1 MEVKETK
8 SENLLREFDVEVPAD
23 EIEQNVI
30 GKLQE
35 ISSSVT
41 MPGFRPG
48 KVPMTILRK
57 KYGEHVIEEVLQ
69 QTVSTATTKV
79 ISENDLRPA
88 MQPKIDMTEYSQGD
102 DLKFSLSIELMP
114 EVDLGALSNIELE
127 RMVFKVEDKEVD
139 QALERLADAYRSTK
153 PAGADH
159 EAQNGDVVVID
170 FVGKVGGEEFP
181 GGKAEGYSLEL
192 GTGSFVPGFE
202 DQLVGAKAGDAREV
216 KIAFPEDY
224 PAENLAGQDAV
235 FDVTVK
241 EVQEKAAPEVNDEL
255 AKKLGKENVE
265 QLQGGIREEQQKQ
278 YQEISK
284 MRLKRALLDELE
296 NAYDLELPPRL
307 LEVEFE
313 SIWGDF
319 EKQREQNPDQFKD
332 DEKDDETRKEE
343 LREIANRRVKLG
355 LIMAE
360 VGRQNKIELTQEEIN
375 RAVSAQA
382 SRYPGREKEIM
393 EQYRNSPEALQAVT
407 APIYEDK
414 VVDFILALAKVN
426 EKEVSLEELMADP
439 DEGADAKPAKAKAKK
454 KAAKKKAPAKK
465 KAAKK
470 KK

>member
-8 SENLLREFDVEVPAD
+8 AENLLREFDVEVPAD

-439 DEGADAKPAKAKAKK
+439 DEGGDAKPAKAKAKK

>member
-8 SENLLREFDVEVPAD
+8 AENLLREFDVEVPAD

-296 NAYDLELPPRL
+296 NAYDLKLPPRL

>member
-1 MEVKETK
+1 MSAKVINLLGRGIDDPMEVKETK
-8 SENLLREFDVEVPAD
+8 AENLLREFDVEVPAD

-284 MRLKRALLDELE
+284 CA
-296 NAYDLELPPRL
+296 
-307 LEVEFE
+307 
-313 SIWGDF
+313 
-319 EKQREQNPDQFKD
+319 
-332 DEKDDETRKEE
+332 
-343 LREIANRRVKLG
+343 
-355 LIMAE
+355 
-360 VGRQNKIELTQEEIN
+360 
-375 RAVSAQA
+375 
-382 SRYPGREKEIM
+382 
-393 EQYRNSPEALQAVT
+393 
-407 APIYEDK
+407 
-414 VVDFILALAKVN
+414 
-426 EKEVSLEELMADP
+426 
-439 DEGADAKPAKAKAKK
+439 
-454 KAAKKKAPAKK
+454 
-465 KAAKK
+465 
-470 KK
+470 

>member
-1 MEVKETK
+1 
-8 SENLLREFDVEVPAD
+8 
-23 EIEQNVI
+23 
-30 GKLQE
+30 
-35 ISSSVT
+35 
-41 MPGFRPG
+41 
-48 KVPMTILRK
+48 ILRK

>member
-8 SENLLREFDVEVPAD
+8 AENLLREFDVEVPAD